1 MIQLEPFGP
10 ADFDT
15 LISWVDSEE
24 TMVQFAGPI
33 FSFPLTRQQLEDYLA
48 NDNRY
53 AFAVR
58 NQEGQHIGH
67 AEILFRDDQTAV
79 FCRILI
85 GDPAHRGRGLGG
97 ALIRSLQQF
106 AFHQLGATGV
116 ELNVYDWN
124 TGAIRCYER
133 EGFSINPHKVNT
145 KEVKG
150 QTWTALNMVLSR
162 ERYVAA
168 KTTTTI

>member
-1 MIQLEPFGP
+1 MIQLMPFGP
-10 ADFDT
+10 ADFDA

-33 FSFPLTRQQLEDYLA
+33 FSFPLTRQQLVAYL
-48 NDNRY
+48 DEGNRH

-58 NQEGQHIGH
+58 NEEGRHIGH
-67 AEILFRDDQTAV
+67 AEIMFRDDQTAL

-85 GDPAHRGRGLGG
+85 GDPAHRGQGLGG
-97 ALIRSLQQF
+97 AVIRSLQDI
-106 AFHQLGATGV
+106 AFRQLGATNV

-124 TGAIRCYER
+124 IGAIRCYER
-133 EGFSINPHKVNT
+133 EGFSINPDKVKT

-162 ERYVAA
+162 EQYEAGAGLAR
-168 KTTTTI
+168 